1 MKVIFLDIDG
11 VLNCEQTFI
20 DIHNEWKK
28 TGVRRIEID
37 EAMVERL
44 SRIVKATDAKIVM
57 SSSWR
62 GWWNSEGFKP
72 TNPIAKEADDIF
84 NKYGLEIYSITGRD
98 KDGKRQNEID
108 EWLSKHD
115 DIESFIIIDDETFD
129 LMKYVDTVL
138 IKTSW
143 IASGEMITQMSG
155 CCGLQEE
162 HVEKAIKILNGS
174 EI

>member
-20 DIHNEWKK
+20 DIHNEWKE
-28 TGVRRIEID
+28 TGIRRIEID
-37 EAMVERL
+37 EVMVERL

-72 TNPIAKEADDIF
+72 TNPHSKEADDIF
-84 NKYGLEIYSITGRD
+84 HKHDLEIYSITGRD

-115 DIESFIIIDDETFD
+115 DIESFVIIDDETFD
-129 LMKYVDTVL
+129 LMKFVGTVL
-138 IKTSW
+138 IKTSFRDN
-143 IASGEMITQMSG
+143 GEMICDMSD
-155 CCGLQEE
+155 CSGLQEE
-162 HVEKAIKILNGS
+162 HVEKAIRILNN
-174 EI
+174 